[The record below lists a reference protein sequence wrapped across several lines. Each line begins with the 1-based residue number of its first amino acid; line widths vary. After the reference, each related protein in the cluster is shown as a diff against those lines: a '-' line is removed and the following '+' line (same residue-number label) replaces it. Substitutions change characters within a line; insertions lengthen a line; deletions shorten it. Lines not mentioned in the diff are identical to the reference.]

1 MLRPYL
7 WTGLIVLL
15 FAFGPFL
22 QYATPSGAPFVA
34 AASRFLGLVALPPN
48 PPHIPMPWLLA
59 YFILPGFS
67 GLRVP
72 ARLVGVLLIIL
83 ALMAA
88 QAVAWLQTIS
98 SGNAT
103 ERRDEPPN
111 LFNKHFLHSTTF
123 SFLRGIVIRC
133 LLIAIP
139 LTLLL
144 EAAPAYLPVTMI
156 PTGNAIPAVY
166 QWLAVHG
173 DQQPIVE
180 LPMASV
186 DRNFETKQEAW
197 YDYYATYHSH
207 PIANGWSGYRP
218 PLTANMAFTLLN
230 FPSEASLT
238 LLKKYHIYY
247 VVLHLQFY
255 STTIARTLAAK
266 MESNP
271 DLRRVAEFGYDSV
284 WQVI

>member
-1 MLRPYL
+1 M
-7 WTGLIVLL
+7 
-15 FAFGPFL
+15 
-22 QYATPSGAPFVA
+22 
-34 AASRFLGLVALPPN
+34 
-48 PPHIPMPWLLA
+48 
-59 YFILPGFS
+59 
-67 GLRVP
+67 
-72 ARLVGVLLIIL
+72 
-83 ALMAA
+83 
-88 QAVAWLQTIS
+88 
-98 SGNAT
+98 
-103 ERRDEPPN
+103 
-111 LFNKHFLHSTTF
+111 
-123 SFLRGIVIRC
+123 IRC

-255 STTIARTLAAK
+255 STTIAHTLVAQ